1 MKVPFLMAKKI
12 DKIKRVTLDSGR
24 QRIFHGLK
32 VILSHKGLLIGT
44 ILVSITFLSAILA
57 PFIALH
63 DPYLQ
68 DIVQRRI
75 PPIWHSWFW
84 DKPQASW
91 NHPLGTDRLGR
102 DYLSRIIYGSQISL
116 LVAFSTALLSGLIGS
131 TLGILG
137 GYFRGKLDMVINFI
151 ITTRLSMPVILF
163 ALAAASFYGS
173 SLKLIIIVLGLLLW
187 DRFAVVMRSATMQE
201 RNAEYV
207 KAARAAGCSTTR
219 IILGEIL
226 PNLLNPFF
234 VVATL
239 EMATAILYEA
249 ALSFLGLG
257 VQSPLASWGL
267 MLSEGKED
275 MFFDPWMITIPGL
288 ALFQLVLAINLIGD
302 GLRDV
307 TAPDRNI

>member
-1 MKVPFLMAKKI
+1 M
-12 DKIKRVTLDSGR
+12 R
-24 QRIFHGLK
+24 QRFFNIFK
-32 VILSHKGLLIGT
+32 VILSHKGLLIGIT
-44 ILVSITFLSAILA
+44 LVLITLISAVLA
-57 PFIALH
+57 PFIAPH

-84 DKPQASW
+84 DNPQAGW

-116 LVAFSTALLSGLIGS
+116 LVAFSTALLSGFIGS

-137 GYFRGKLDMVINFI
+137 GYFRGKLDMIINFV

-207 KAARAAGCSTTR
+207 KAAKAAGCSTTR
-219 IILGEIL
+219 IIICEIL
-226 PNLLNPFF
+226 PNLLNPLF

-267 MLSEGKED
+267 MLSDGKED

>member
-1 MKVPFLMAKKI
+1 MKKKNN
-12 DKIKRVTLDSGR
+12 KIKYITFNSVRLRLFLLFRVL
-24 QRIFHGLK
+24 
-32 VILSHKGLLIGT
+32 LSHKGLLIGVM
-44 ILVSITFLSAILA
+44 LVSITLFSAIFARFLA
-57 PFIALH
+57 PH
-63 DPYLQ
+63 DPYRQ
-68 DIVQRRI
+68 DIIRRRI

-84 DKPQASW
+84 DNPKASW
-91 NHPLGTDRLGR
+91 EHPLGTDRLGR

-116 LVAFSTALLSGLIGS
+116 LVAFSTAILSGTIGS
-131 TLGILG
+131 ILGIIG
-137 GYFRGKLDMVINFI
+137 GYFRGKLDMIINFI

-173 SLKLIIIVLGLLLW
+173 SLQLIIIILGLLLW
-187 DRFAVVMRSATMQE
+187 DRFAVVMRSVTMQQ
-201 RNAEYV
+201 RNSEYV
-207 KAARAAGCSTTR
+207 KAARAAGCSTIR
-219 IILGEIL
+219 VILGEIL

-239 EMATAILYEA
+239 EMATSILYEA

-267 MLSEGKED
+267 MLSEGKEE

-307 TAPDRNI
+307 TAPERNI

>member
-1 MKVPFLMAKKI
+1 MCDSSQRLITFKTTRRKFLHLMHKMF
-12 DKIKRVTLDSGR
+12 L
-24 QRIFHGLK
+24 
-32 VILSHKGLLIGT
+32 HKGLMIGVV
-44 ILVSITFLSAILA
+44 IVAITVLSAFFAPLLA
-57 PFIALH
+57 PH
-63 DPYLQ
+63 DPYSQ
-68 DIVQRRI
+68 DVIQRRI
-75 PPIWHSWFW
+75 PPIWHSWFSDNHKAGW
-84 DKPQASW
+84 S
-91 NHPLGTDRLGR
+91 HPLGTDRLGR
-102 DYLSRIIYGSQISL
+102 DYLSRLIYGTRISL
-116 LVAFSTALLSGLIGS
+116 LVALSTAIVSGLIGS
-131 TLGILG
+131 TLGILAGYYG
-137 GYFRGKLDMVINFI
+137 GRVDMIINFI

-187 DRFAVVMRSATMQE
+187 DRFAVVMRAATMQE

-207 KAARAAGCSTTR
+207 TAAKAAGCSSFR
-219 IILGEIL
+219 VIAGEIL
-226 PNLLNPFF
+226 PNVLNPLF

-275 MFFDPWMITIPGL
+275 MFFDPWLITIPGL

-307 TAPDRNI
+307 TAPERNI